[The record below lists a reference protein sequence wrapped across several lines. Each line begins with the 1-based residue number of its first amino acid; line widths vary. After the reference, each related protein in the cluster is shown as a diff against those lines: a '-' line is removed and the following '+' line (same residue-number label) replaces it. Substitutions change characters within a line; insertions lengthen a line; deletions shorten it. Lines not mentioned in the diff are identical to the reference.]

1 MHFRHRGNSVHI
13 VRSEKDAET
22 GKAKATPIGSLRK
35 PDLKVP
41 DALAKLCTP
50 VELAEINRW
59 IEDYTRIDTLKAE
72 VVARTMPETL
82 PQVAA
87 WLGKA
92 DEAEARALAAEL
104 VSAWQQVRRA
114 IVTRNLI

>member
-1 MHFRHRGNSVHI
+1 MHFRHRGNSVQV

-22 GKAKATPIGSLRK
+22 GKAKATPLGSLRK
-35 PDLKVP
+35 PELKIP
-41 DALAKLCTP
+41 DPVAKACTP
-50 VELAEINRW
+50 AELAEINRF
-59 IEDYTRIDTLKAE
+59 IEDYTRIDSLKAE
-72 VVARTMPETL
+72 VVARSMPETL

-104 VSAWQQVRRA
+104 VGAWQQVRRA